1 MYVRPNTY
9 YVFKEQSKD
18 LKVSEH
24 ILSDSLPFDP
34 PIPTDKRW
42 QYCLQCLNSH
52 VSTFASAF
60 IAHRSKTICIGFFNP
75 NLKMDIPGIGT

>member
-24 ILSDSLPFDP
+24 ILSDPLPLETQGNTRNQP
-34 PIPTDKRW
+34 PCFIYAPKFFCMLTPQTLCPQPSCGIPLSSYLD
-42 QYCLQCLNSH
+42 
-52 VSTFASAF
+52 
-60 IAHRSKTICIGFFNP
+60 
-75 NLKMDIPGIGT
+75 